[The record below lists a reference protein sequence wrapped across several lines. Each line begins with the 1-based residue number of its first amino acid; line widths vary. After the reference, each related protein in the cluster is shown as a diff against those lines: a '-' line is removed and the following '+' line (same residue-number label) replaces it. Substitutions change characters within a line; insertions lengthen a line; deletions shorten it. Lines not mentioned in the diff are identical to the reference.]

1 VPSRYDTS
9 RGWESDLPG
18 DQLTLPHSGAVAVF
32 RQGGGNDGP
41 FTVLDV
47 TSGRSLWK
55 SEVKGP
61 GLMSAFSVTV
71 RGKDYLVA
79 SASGFEGA
87 DVVSKGRQ
95 ITTMD
100 IFSDGKQAADSAHS
114 GWVAFSADGTKL
126 HTAAPDGT
134 IRVHDVD
141 ERHVA
146 ATLWARA
153 GRTLTA
159 GEWSRHL
166 PGIEPFTM
174 CP

>member
-1 VPSRYDTS
+1 DGRTIATYEQGSRVRLWDVPSR
-9 RGWESDLPG
+9 RPLGL
-18 DQLTLPHSGAVAVF
+18 VF
-32 RQGGGNDGP
+32 DG
-41 FTVLDV
+41 
-47 TSGRSLWK
+47 R
-55 SEVKGP
+55 
-61 GLMSAFSVTV
+61 
-71 RGKDYLVA
+71 
-79 SASGFEGA
+79 
-87 DVVSKGRQ
+87 
-95 ITTMD
+95 
-100 IFSDGKQAADSAHS
+100 QAADSAHS

-134 IRVHDVD
+134 IRVFDVD

-146 ATLWARA
+146 ATLCARA